1 MSVNRCS
8 NPSCE
13 YFNRVLPSNAKACP
27 MCGTSL
33 GNALA
38 QSIAPVTPIAAIP
51 ATPAPP
57 KFTPAPLVSP
67 SAPDPAA
74 GLDREARHQGDRT
87 QYQPRVPAAASPNL
101 PPDPKVPLLKLI
113 HSSGREFPLLGEA
126 GYVGRR
132 SPTKLVPPEIDLTGI
147 PGEDIISRNH
157 ARVAWD
163 WSHNAYTIVD
173 MSTNGIYLNGSLLT
187 AGVPY
192 RLINGDSLQLGQ
204 DSLVS
209 FRVAI
214 ID

>member
-33 GNALA
+33 GNALS
-38 QSIAPVTPIAAIP
+38 QSIAPVAPIAAIP

-57 KFTPAPLVSP
+57 KPHPAPPVTP
-67 SAPDPAA
+67 SFPTPAA
-74 GLDREARHQGDRT
+74 GLDRT
-87 QYQPRVPAAASPNL
+87 QYQSRVPAVTPPNL
-101 PPDPKVPLLKLI
+101 PPDPQVPLLKLI
-113 HSSGREFPLLGEA
+113 HSSGQEFPLFGEA

-157 ARVAWD
+157 ARVTWD

-204 DSLVS
+204 ESLVS
-209 FRVAI
+209 FTVSVTN
-214 ID
+214 

>member
-27 MCGTSL
+27 MCGTAL

-38 QSIAPVTPIAAIP
+38 QSIAPVTSIAA
-51 ATPAPP
+51 TPTPPKPTLAPP
-57 KFTPAPLVSP
+57 VTPSVPTPVT
-67 SAPDPAA
+67 
-74 GLDREARHQGDRT
+74 GLDRKASQQDERT
-87 QYQPRVPAAASPNL
+87 QYQSRVPAVTPPTL
-101 PPDPKVPLLKLI
+101 PPDPQVPLLKII
-113 HSSGREFPLLGEA
+113 HTSGREFPLLGEA
-126 GYVGRR
+126 GYIGRR

-157 ARVAWD
+157 ARVTWD

-204 DSLVS
+204 ESLVS
-209 FRVAI
+209 FTVSVTN
-214 ID
+214 

>member
-27 MCGTSL
+27 MCGTTL

-57 KFTPAPLVSP
+57 KFNPAPPVSP

-74 GLDREARHQGDRT
+74 GLDRT
-87 QYQPRVPAAASPNL
+87 QYQPRVPAVTRPNL
-101 PPDPKVPLLKLI
+101 PPDPKVPLLKLV
-113 HSSGREFPLLGEA
+113 HSGGREFPLLGEA
-126 GYVGRR
+126 GYIGRR

-157 ARVAWD
+157 ARVTWD

>member
-38 QSIAPVTPIAAIP
+38 QSVAPAAPIAAIP
-51 ATPAPP
+51 PTPAPP
-57 KFTPAPLVSP
+57 KFTPAPPVTASVP
-67 SAPDPAA
+67 PAAA
-74 GLDREARHQGDRT
+74 GLDRT
-87 QYQPRVPAAASPNL
+87 SYQSRVPAVTPPTL
-101 PPDPKVPLLKLI
+101 PPDPQVPLLKLI
-113 HSSGREFPLLGEA
+113 HSSGQEFPLLGEA
-126 GYVGRR
+126 GYIGRR
-132 SPTKLVPPEIDLTGI
+132 SPTKLVSPEIDLTGI

-157 ARVAWD
+157 ARVTWD

-192 RLINGDSLQLGQ
+192 RLIDGDSLQLGQ

-209 FRVAI
+209 FTVSVN
-214 ID
+214 

>member
-38 QSIAPVTPIAAIP
+38 QPLSSKITPIAAIP
-51 ATPAPP
+51 APPIPNPVNLGEPPAP
-57 KFTPAPLVSP
+57 TPVV
-67 SAPDPAA
+67 
-74 GLDREARHQGDRT
+74 GLDRT
-87 QYQPRVPAAASPNL
+87 QYQSRVPAVTPVSL

-113 HSSGREFPLLGEA
+113 HSSGREFPLFGEA
-126 GYVGRR
+126 GYIGRR

-157 ARVAWD
+157 ARVTWD

-204 DSLVS
+204 ESLVS
-209 FRVAI
+209 FRVALG
-214 ID
+214 D

>member
-1 MSVNRCS
+1 
-8 NPSCE
+8 
-13 YFNRVLPSNAKACP
+13 

-38 QSIAPVTPIAAIP
+38 QPLSSKITPIAAIP
-51 ATPAPP
+51 APPIPNPVNLGEPPAP
-57 KFTPAPLVSP
+57 TPVV
-67 SAPDPAA
+67 
-74 GLDREARHQGDRT
+74 GLDRT
-87 QYQPRVPAAASPNL
+87 QYQSRVPAVTPVSL

-113 HSSGREFPLLGEA
+113 HSSGREFPLFGEA
-126 GYVGRR
+126 GYIGRR

-157 ARVAWD
+157 ARVTWD

-204 DSLVS
+204 ESLVS
-209 FRVAI
+209 FRVALG
-214 ID
+214 D